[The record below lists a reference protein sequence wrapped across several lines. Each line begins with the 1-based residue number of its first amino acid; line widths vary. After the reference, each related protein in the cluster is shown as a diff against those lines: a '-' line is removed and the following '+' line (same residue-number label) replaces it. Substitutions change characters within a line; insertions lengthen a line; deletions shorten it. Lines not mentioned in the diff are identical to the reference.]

1 MKSFMV
7 IGNIVFS
14 GFMTFLITMFYAGG
28 TIAENYTDKTF
39 VAPEFFVTVP
49 ICWAIGAIMI
59 WRYSTKHSLK
69 DMSFIMIVLI
79 NFALW
84 LSIPIGI
91 QLGFAIN
98 QS

>member
-14 GFMTFLITMFYAGG
+14 GFITFFLTLFYAGG

-39 VAPEFFVTVP
+39 VAPEFLITLP
-49 ICWAIGAIMI
+49 ICWAIGAIAI
-59 WRYSTKHSLK
+59 WRFFTKYPLK
-69 DMSFIMIVLI
+69 NISFIMIFFI

-91 QLGFAIN
+91 QLGFTIN